1 MRYTQAD
8 LQELASQ
15 ASNLARRVGVR
26 RFVMRP
32 GKLTQLLHQLG
43 NARGLSAAEVGPDE
57 LADALQLLPLAQYHL
72 EQIELR
78 LISEAR
84 ERKMSWVEIAQSL
97 SLRSRQAAEQRF
109 LRLRAAHGTSAGG
122 RDVAPARVQR
132 RRQNEFLELVNARY
146 SISRQLAKLLPSA
159 IEEELYASATGP
171 VPKNAGATWDRLPV
185 DERANQ
191 RDKLM
196 GVLAPH
202 LRALRTFASEG
213 ENEPIALFLAL
224 GRLIARLD
232 RSGYR
237 FDTLPSELVEGID
250 ALRELMTFVNP
261 RVFAAA
267 PALPG

>member
-1 MRYTQAD
+1 MKYTEAD
-8 LQELASQ
+8 LQEFASQ
-15 ASNLARRVGVR
+15 AGNLARRVGVR

-32 GKLTQLLHQLG
+32 GKLTQLLHQIS
-43 NARGLSAAEVGPDE
+43 NARGLSAAETGPDE

-78 LISEAR
+78 LIGEAR
-84 ERKMSWVEIAQSL
+84 ERKMSWAEIAQHL

-109 LRLRAAHGTSAGG
+109 LRLRTAHGTSAPG
-122 RDVAPARVQR
+122 RDVGPARIQR
-132 RRQNEFLELVNARY
+132 RRQNEFLELVETRYPVAR
-146 SISRQLAKLLPSA
+146 RLAKLLPSA

-196 GVLAPH
+196 GQLAPH
-202 LRALRTFASEG
+202 LRALRTFASED
-213 ENEPIALFLAL
+213 ENEPIELFLAL

-232 RSGYR
+232 RNGYP
-237 FDTLPSELVEGID
+237 FDTLPLALGEGVD
-250 ALRELMTFVNP
+250 AMRELMTHVNA
-261 RVFAAA
+261 RAFT
-267 PALPG
+267 PARTLPS

>member
-1 MRYTQAD
+1 MRYTDAD
-8 LQELASQ
+8 LQELTSQ
-15 ASNLARRVGVR
+15 AGNLARRVGVR

-32 GKLTQLLHQLG
+32 GKLTQLLHQIG
-43 NARGLSAAEVGPDE
+43 NPRRLPAAAVGPDE

-84 ERKMSWVEIAQSL
+84 DRKMSWAEIAQNL

-109 LRLRAAHGTSAGG
+109 LRLKTAHSTSAAG
-122 RDVAPARVQR
+122 RDVAPARTQR
-132 RRQNEFLELVNARY
+132 RRQNEFLELVDTRY
-146 SISRQLAKLLPSA
+146 AICRQLAKLLPSA

-196 GVLAPH
+196 GLLAPH
-202 LRALRTFASEG
+202 LRALRAFASEG
-213 ENEPIALFLAL
+213 ENEPIELFLAL
-224 GRLIARLD
+224 ARLIVRLD
-232 RSGYR
+232 RNGYR
-237 FDTLPSELVEGID
+237 FDALPSSLREGID
-250 ALRELMTFVNP
+250 ALRELMTFLNP

-267 PALPG
+267 PTLPA